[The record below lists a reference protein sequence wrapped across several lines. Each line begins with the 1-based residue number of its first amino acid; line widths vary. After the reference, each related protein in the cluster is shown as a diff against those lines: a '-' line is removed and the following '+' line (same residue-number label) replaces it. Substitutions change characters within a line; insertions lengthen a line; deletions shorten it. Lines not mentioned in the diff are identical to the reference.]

1 MREQV
6 GVVSS
11 SIALPGD
18 AEAARLAVLRTLAER
33 PTLSQRELSRALGL
47 SLGKTHY
54 VLRALLERGLVK
66 ARNFQRSDKK
76 LAYAYL
82 LTPAG
87 VREKLRLT
95 RNFLTRKEREFLSLQ
110 ETIDALRRELE
121 QQSE

>member
-6 GVVSS
+6 AEVSS

-18 AEAARLAVLRTLAER
+18 VEAARLAVLRTLAER

-95 RNFLTRKEREFLSLQ
+95 RNFLTRKESEFLSLQ
-110 ETIDALRRELE
+110 DTITTLRRELGE
-121 QQSE
+121 PGE